1 MPGTQADPGFGV
13 TPAKPGDAEDIARV
27 GRDYL
32 AAMDK
37 RYGGNRMYAAV
48 AYNWGPGNADKWIK
62 GGADFSK
69 LPAETQA
76 YVQAVTGEAP
86 KVSQDVAQA
95 PKASQVVAQ
104 APSPKTTP
112 AADMGVGY
120 QAALALSFLDDKDN
134 EDDDE
139 KAVAKLDEEED
150 TQAAKMLAEYKPY
163 NALADLDLSTS
174 RVHPAN
180 RLASGGVP
188 FVPSVGIKGTA
199 REELDSIKSQ
209 YDTYNTAANA
219 YNAALNKYKAEVYDP
234 YMAQV
239 NAYNN
244 AATAWNAGPR
254 TSDFTMVVPVAPAE
268 FSMTAPT
275 APTIS
280 REQYDAKAVAAK
292 QDRDS
297 RQLALSAAS
306 DPERFNLSMPKI
318 FAKGGEA
325 DAEDVPTPMLFSVPT
340 YAETVSHEMYPGQ
353 GGQFDQKDAAR
364 HMLAAGTLA
373 RKYGPNAAEILGKA
387 HEITTSPLRWVGSKL
402 GISQMPVDYE
412 QDLHNN
418 RVGIELAKR
427 SKSQKDLEDLINIEA
442 ERARTQQTP
451 GTAWIGKPVRRANG
465 SPETAEEVE
474 TMEQK
479 ATQGGYGNTIPP
491 TRSAQQLQAYMES
504 MNPTVQVSERPMEPG
519 LLGYVQSDK
528 ILRNMGAPNVLH
540 INTEQSPGNAEITKL
555 HELEHALDV
564 RGGDI
569 KGRPDVR
576 YSDNTMRAY
585 YLMDNKWGPISQ
597 TVQNMVNNKEK
608 LEKFFGRP
616 IESGY
621 FHPES
626 LKNLIAVGNE
636 TALFKEQLATLSA
649 LEQVTGKSL
658 TRDSEMRQLFPNT
671 RMMAVYDALTGP
683 RQTRL
688 DARDLPPH
696 TPQPSYTYE
705 TNPAMRFIKQ
715 HLGPKQE
722 YGIPVK
728 RADGSPETGE
738 RPLTAEEIEA
748 ASKPAFLTPKSGIGR
763 KISTKPGQI
772 EGAVAQGVSE
782 TPYNLVGAPVDI
794 ATMAMRPFGYS
805 VEKPVMGSDWI
816 KEKMSAAG
824 VRPQPPSD
832 PTSRA
837 FYEIGQLGGGAI
849 NPAAPVRGAVAAA
862 EKTGEAAKM
871 LARDFQTY
879 NQQLAVPGAS
889 YAVRTRGGPLLYTD
903 QRLASDWSHV
913 NRPLDIPPGFIDP
926 VTAFITPIADVPDKA
941 LKEWAQSKLGAYM
954 RRDMGSPEDQFVKAA
969 DEGKR
974 LHFMDKPDKTYTDED
989 VQAYIGWAT
998 RNMRDRQGFT
1008 PEGEA
1013 LTKYGKMVEA
1023 RIDLPIE
1030 PVSAE
1035 SLLESFSAA
1044 REIPPQMLQHAKD
1057 YPYTTF
1063 YGLDVSL
1070 PGRLGL
1076 DTLVNSMYK
1085 ARNSAPEFSAY
1096 GQPNVTIPERYRF
1109 TDATLQGLTPA
1120 QASERLAQSQS
1131 WFNDVRQKMASAA
1144 VKENKQLISK
1154 EYDNGSKWASFPD
1167 LAEHPDMLDM
1177 VKDVGCDG
1185 GWCTR
1190 GSDYALRYG
1199 SEEGKRLNV
1208 LFDAKARPKAQ
1219 ITLQTQAGTPNDFIS
1234 NLTGT
1239 DYDNFLNR
1247 YPDVAKILE
1256 NDAPASPWQF
1266 DAMLDDVAL
1275 TPEYQAWAS
1284 RQGAKITEIK
1294 GVNNTADLRKAPYLG
1309 EIHDFVKRMDKQY
1322 GLQAVDNLDG
1332 IGMVDLDSG
1341 LNMASPTWSAIFEA
1355 AGKQLPNG
1363 LVNQIIQRANTLNG
1377 GSNYAAVDEIRDL
1390 MKRATTEVL
1399 EREGHATGGMIERRI
1414 DDTRRYL

>member
-1 MPGTQADPGFGV
+1 MAQDDFLQFQERVKQAESRGQRYGKDGKLLTSPKGAQGEMQVMPGTQADPGFGV
-13 TPAKPGDAEDIARV
+13 RPAKPGDAEDIARV

-37 RYGGNRMYAAV
+37 RYGGNRVYAAV

-76 YVQAVTGEAP
+76 YVQAVTGESP

-95 PKASQVVAQ
+95 PKASPVVAQ
-104 APSPKTTP
+104 APSPKAPP

-139 KAVAKLDEEED
+139 KAVAKLEEEED

-163 NALADLDLSTS
+163 NALANLDLTSTAPRQFS
-174 RVHPAN
+174 HGGAVHRADGSPQEGE
-180 RLASGGVP
+180 RSL
-188 FVPSVGIKGTA
+188 TQ
-199 REELDSIKSQ
+199 EEL
-209 YDTYNTAANA
+209 
-219 YNAALNKYKAEVYDP
+219 EP
-234 YMAQV
+234 
-239 NAYNN
+239 
-244 AATAWNAGPR
+244 
-254 TSDFTMVVPVAPAE
+254 
-268 FSMTAPT
+268 
-275 APTIS
+275 
-280 REQYDAKAVAAK
+280 
-292 QDRDS
+292 
-297 RQLALSAAS
+297 
-306 DPERFNLSMPKI
+306 
-318 FAKGGEA
+318 
-325 DAEDVPTPMLFSVPT
+325 
-340 YAETVSHEMYPGQ
+340 
-353 GGQFDQKDAAR
+353 
-364 HMLAAGTLA
+364 
-373 RKYGPNAAEILGKA
+373 
-387 HEITTSPLRWVGSKL
+387 
-402 GISQMPVDYE
+402 
-412 QDLHNN
+412 
-418 RVGIELAKR
+418 
-427 SKSQKDLEDLINIEA
+427 
-442 ERARTQQTP
+442 
-451 GTAWIGKPVRRANG
+451 
-465 SPETAEEVE
+465 
-474 TMEQK
+474 MEQR
-479 ATQGGYGNTIPP
+479 ASQGGYGNTRPP

-504 MNPTVQVSERPMEPG
+504 MNPTVQVSERRLEPG
-519 LLGYVQSDK
+519 LLGYVQPDT
-528 ILRNMGAPNVLH
+528 ILKNMGAPNVLH

-555 HELEHALDV
+555 HELEHTLDV

-569 KGRPDVR
+569 KGRPNVR
-576 YSDNTMRAY
+576 YSDNNMRAY
-585 YLMDNKWGPISQ
+585 YLMGHDWGPISQ
-597 TVQNMVNNKEK
+597 TVQNMVKNKER
-608 LEKFFGRP
+608 LENFFRRP

-621 FHPES
+621 FNPKS
-626 LKNLIAVGNE
+626 LENMMATGDEV
-636 TALFKEQLATLSA
+636 ALFKEQLATLSA
-649 LEQVTGKSL
+649 LEQMTGKSL
-658 TRDSEMRQLFPNT
+658 TQDRDMRELFPNT

-696 TPQPSYTYE
+696 TPQPSHTYE
-705 TNPAMRFIKQ
+705 INPITRFIKQ

-903 QRLASDWSHV
+903 QRLPGSWSRA
-913 NRPLDIPPGFIDP
+913 NGDKDLPSGFIDP
-926 VTAFITPIADVPDKA
+926 VTAFINPIADVPDKP

-1234 NLTGT
+1234 NLTGK

>member
-1 MPGTQADPGFGV
+1 MAQDDFLQFQERVKQAESGGRRFDKSGKLLTSAKGAQGEMQVMPGTQTDPGFGV
-13 TPAKPGDAEDIARV
+13 VPAKDASPDEIARV

-32 AAMDK
+32 AAMEK
-37 RYGGNRMYAAV
+37 RYGDRSLAAI
-48 AYNWGPGNADKWIK
+48 AYNMGPGATDKWIAK
-62 GGADFSK
+62 GSDFSK

-76 YVQAVTGEAP
+76 YVQAVMGGVPSATAQ
-86 KVSQDVAQA
+86 VSAA
-95 PKASQVVAQ
+95 
-104 APSPKTTP
+104 APSPKAMP

-120 QAALALSFLDDKDN
+120 QAALALSFLNDQ

-163 NALADLDLSTS
+163 NALAELDLTSTAPRQFS
-174 RVHPAN
+174 H
-180 RLASGGVP
+180 GGVVHRADGSP
-188 FVPSVGIKGTA
+188 ESGEVTGINKLVDFVAQRLDPGMFPTSARTLLETVQGTKTPITESNFSP
-199 REELDSIKSQ
+199 EE
-209 YDTYNTAANA
+209 
-219 YNAALNKYKAEVYDP
+219 
-234 YMAQV
+234 
-239 NAYNN
+239 
-244 AATAWNAGPR
+244 
-254 TSDFTMVVPVAPAE
+254 
-268 FSMTAPT
+268 
-275 APTIS
+275 
-280 REQYDAKAVAAK
+280 
-292 QDRDS
+292 RDIM
-297 RQLALSAAS
+297 RQLAVLKGGQKGNIDYGDYVKLAEQMKKTGKVPVSVT
-306 DPERFNLSMPKI
+306 PGLLSMADPMGNVQTTLGRFTYQTDPKGNLQVVDRYDFNPI
-318 FAKGGEA
+318 YDQGAMQEAQTGDYGALNPYGLVRNYAGQKIPPGKGRE
-325 DAEDVPTPMLFSVPT
+325 V
-340 YAETVSHEMYPGQ
+340 
-353 GGQFDQKDAAR
+353 
-364 HMLAAGTLA
+364 
-373 RKYGPNAAEILGKA
+373 
-387 HEITTSPLRWVGSKL
+387 
-402 GISQMPVDYE
+402 
-412 QDLHNN
+412 
-418 RVGIELAKR
+418 
-427 SKSQKDLEDLINIEA
+427 LINLGPVK
-442 ERARTQQTP
+442 RA
-451 GTAWIGKPVRRANG
+451 GG
-465 SPETAEEVE
+465 SPETGEELE
-474 TMEQK
+474 PMEQRSS
-479 ATQGGYGNTIPP
+479 QGGYGNTVPP

-585 YLMDNKWGPISQ
+585 YLMDNNWGPISQ

-626 LKNLIAVGNE
+626 LKNLLAKGNE

-683 RQTRL
+683 RQTRM

-805 VEKPVMGSDWI
+805 VDKPFLGSDWI

-903 QRLASDWSHV
+903 QRLPGSWSRA
-913 NRPLDIPPGFIDP
+913 NGDKDLPSGFIDP
-926 VTAFITPIADVPDKA
+926 VTAFINPIADVPDKP

-1190 GSDYALRYG
+1190 GDDYALRYG

-1234 NLTGT
+1234 NLTGK

>member
-1 MPGTQADPGFGV
+1 MAQDDFLQFQERVKQAESRGQRYGKDGKLLTSPKGAQGEMQVMPGTQADPGFGV

-37 RYGGNRMYAAV
+37 RYGGNRVYAAV
-48 AYNWGPGNADKWIK
+48 AYNWGPGNADKWIAK
-62 GGADFSK
+62 GADFSK

-86 KVSQDVAQA
+86 KVSQA
-95 PKASQVVAQ
+95 VAQ

-163 NALADLDLSTS
+163 NALADLDLTS
-174 RVHPAN
+174 
-180 RLASGGVP
+180 
-188 FVPSVGIKGTA
+188 
-199 REELDSIKSQ
+199 
-209 YDTYNTAANA
+209 
-219 YNAALNKYKAEVYDP
+219 
-234 YMAQV
+234 
-239 NAYNN
+239 
-244 AATAWNAGPR
+244 
-254 TSDFTMVVPVAPAE
+254 
-268 FSMTAPT
+268 TAP
-275 APTIS
+275 
-280 REQYDAKAVAAK
+280 K
-292 QDRDS
+292 QF
-297 RQLALSAAS
+297 Q
-306 DPERFNLSMPKI
+306 
-318 FAKGGEA
+318 KGGEA
-325 DAEDVPTPMLFSVPT
+325 KTEDVPTPMLFSVPT

-373 RKYGPNAAEILGKA
+373 RKYGENAAEMLGNL
-387 HEITTSPLRWVGSKL
+387 HEIKTSPFKWIGSKL

-427 SKSQKDLEDLINIEA
+427 SKSQKDLEDLINAEA
-442 ERARTQQTP
+442 ERAKSQQTP
-451 GTAWIGKPVRRANG
+451 GAAWVGKPVR
-465 SPETAEEVE
+465 
-474 TMEQK
+474 
-479 ATQGGYGNTIPP
+479 
-491 TRSAQQLQAYMES
+491 
-504 MNPTVQVSERPMEPG
+504 
-519 LLGYVQSDK
+519 
-528 ILRNMGAPNVLH
+528 
-540 INTEQSPGNAEITKL
+540 
-555 HELEHALDV
+555 
-564 RGGDI
+564 
-569 KGRPDVR
+569 
-576 YSDNTMRAY
+576 
-585 YLMDNKWGPISQ
+585 
-597 TVQNMVNNKEK
+597 
-608 LEKFFGRP
+608 
-616 IESGY
+616 
-621 FHPES
+621 
-626 LKNLIAVGNE
+626 
-636 TALFKEQLATLSA
+636 
-649 LEQVTGKSL
+649 
-658 TRDSEMRQLFPNT
+658 
-671 RMMAVYDALTGP
+671 
-683 RQTRL
+683 
-688 DARDLPPH
+688 
-696 TPQPSYTYE
+696 
-705 TNPAMRFIKQ
+705 
-715 HLGPKQE
+715 
-722 YGIPVK
+722 

-772 EGAVAQGVSE
+772 EAAVAQGVSE

-837 FYEIGQLGGGAI
+837 FYEAGQLGGGVI
-849 NPAAPVRGAVAAA
+849 NPAAPVRGAVAAGQ
-862 EKTGEAAKM
+862 KTGEAAKM

-998 RNMRDRQGFT
+998 RHMRDRQGFT

-1234 NLTGT
+1234 NLTGK

-1309 EIHDFVKRMDKQY
+1309 EIHDFVKRTDKQY